1 MTTHWK
7 ASQEQSKTK
16 EDKKTKIKRDDK
28 MNDIENILQTL
39 TYAEKEY
46 RRQKTELENKT
57 NKLLLTTPWDKI
69 NEERK
74 EKGLQ
79 KISNDTLRKAYID
92 EQLTKERKKLDKIE
106 NRRKQLLRKY
116 EIDLELFKYE
126 LQVSLIKQGGNL

>member
-1 MTTHWK
+1 MT
-7 ASQEQSKTK
+7 
-16 EDKKTKIKRDDK
+16 
-28 MNDIENILQTL
+28 DIENLLQTL

-57 NKLLLTTPWDKI
+57 NKLLLNTQWDKI

-92 EQLTKERKKLDKIE
+92 EQLIKERKNLDKIE

-126 LQVSLIKQGGNL
+126 LQVSLIKQGGSI

>member
-1 MTTHWK
+1 MT
-7 ASQEQSKTK
+7 
-16 EDKKTKIKRDDK
+16 
-28 MNDIENILQTL
+28 DIDNILQTL

-57 NKLLLTTPWDKI
+57 NKLLLNTQWDKI

-92 EQLTKERKKLDKIE
+92 EQLIEERKKLDKIE

-126 LQVSLIKQGGNL
+126 LQLSLIKQGGKH